1 MTINEDG
8 MVWSRDPVSKFL
20 YGSSCSGYFNNGYE
34 DIFFLIGGYKN
45 CTTDEETFNGIRYF
59 IFPGLKHYNLKL

>member
-8 MVWSRDPVSKFL
+8 MVWSTDQVSEFL
-20 YGSSCSGYFNNGYE
+20 YGSSCSGSYHDNGY
-34 DIFFLIGGYKN
+34 DFYFLIGGYKN

-59 IFPGLKHYNLKL
+59 LV

>member
-8 MVWSRDPVSKFL
+8 MVWSSDPVSESL
-20 YGSSCSGYFNNGYE
+20 YGSSCSGYYHYRGSDFY
-34 DIFFLIGGYKN
+34 FLIGGYKN